1 MVNKNALVTCNE
13 IIECEG
19 VGEGEQEAV
28 EKAFDSM
35 RMQVKQKISNSI
47 ISISTDEVE
56 CLELRD
62 ESYEEAFLFIFFKR
76 VRKQVY
82 VKLKVHLTIKYL
94 NLEGGRKC

>member
-1 MVNKNALVTCNE
+1 MESKNALVTYNE

-19 VGEGEQEAV
+19 MGDGEQNAV

-35 RMQVKQKISNSI
+35 RMQVKQKISDSI
-47 ISISTDEVE
+47 ISISTDKVE

-62 ESYEEAFLFIFFKR
+62 ESYEEAFLFILFKR

-82 VKLKVHLTIKYL
+82 VKLKVYLTIKYL
-94 NLEGGRKC
+94 NLKGGKEC